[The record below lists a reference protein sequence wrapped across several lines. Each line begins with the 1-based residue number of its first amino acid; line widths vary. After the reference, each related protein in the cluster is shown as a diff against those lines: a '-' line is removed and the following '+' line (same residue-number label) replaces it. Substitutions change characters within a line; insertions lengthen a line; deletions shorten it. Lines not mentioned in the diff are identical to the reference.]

1 MNSESDKGDKKEIA
15 NKPTDSIPFRI
26 MHSGEIVDLLDH
38 ISSVKA
44 HCPEVE
50 IHIGCDSQNYRA
62 HTVYVTTVVFRYPTN
77 GAHVIYLKEKVPKIN
92 DLWSKLW
99 GELERSANLA
109 LRLRDEHDIAVQ
121 QIDLDYNTDPS
132 FPSHK
137 LLSAASGYLSSLG
150 FNSKAKPNLLM
161 AVWAANSLCH

>member
-1 MNSESDKGDKKEIA
+1 MNTDSDKETQDELLKTSLQKV
-15 NKPTDSIPFRI
+15 PFKV
-26 MHSGEIVDLLDH
+26 MHSGEIINLLEH
-38 ISSVKA
+38 ISSIKA

-50 IHIGCDSQNYRA
+50 IHIGCDSQNYRI
-62 HTVYVTTVVFRYPTN
+62 HTVYVTTVVFRYPNN
-77 GAHVIYLKEKVPKIN
+77 GAHVVYLKEKVPKIN

-109 LRLRDEHDIAVQ
+109 LVLRDNHHIEVK

-137 LLSAASGYLSSLG
+137 LLNAASGYLSSLG
-150 FNSKAKPNLLM
+150 FISKAKPNLLM

>member
-1 MNSESDKGDKKEIA
+1 MNTDSDKETTQSEDC
-15 NKPTDSIPFRI
+15 NKIPYRI
-26 MHSGEIVDLLDH
+26 MHSGEIVDLIDH
-38 ISSVKA
+38 ITSIKA
-44 HCPEVE
+44 HCPELE
-50 IHIGCDSQNYRA
+50 IHIGCDSQNYRS
-62 HTVYVTTVVFRYPTN
+62 HTVYVTTIVLRYPLN

-99 GELERSANLA
+99 GELERSAELA
-109 LRLRDEHDIAVQ
+109 LKLRDKHHIDVQ
-121 QIDLDYNTDPS
+121 QIDLDYNSDPS
-132 FPSHK
+132 FPSNK